1 MFVIAGTIG
10 VDPSKRDQA
19 VGPAAV
25 MMRETHKESGNIDYA
40 FSLDMG
46 EAGTI
51 RVFEQW
57 ESQEAL
63 DLHFSSPH
71 MAVFQ
76 KALGELGITGMDM
89 QRYEIESVGPLF

>member
-1 MFVIAGTIG
+1 MFVIAGTIQ
-10 VDPSKRDQA
+10 VDPSKRQDA
-19 VGPAAV
+19 VGPAAE
-25 MMRETHKESGNIDYA
+25 MMRETRKEEGNLDYA

-46 EAGTI
+46 DEGVI

-63 DLHFSSPH
+63 DLHFAAPH
-71 MAVFQ
+71 MAKFR
-76 KALGELGITGMDM
+76 KTLGELGVTGMDM

>member
-1 MFVIAGTIG
+1 MFVIAGTIA
-10 VDPSKRDQA
+10 VDPAKRAQA
-19 VGPAAV
+19 MEPAAE
-25 MMRETHKESGNIDYA
+25 MMRETRKEPGNLDYA

-46 EAGTI
+46 EPGTI

-63 DLHFSSPH
+63 DLHFASPH
-71 MAVFQ
+71 MARFRET
-76 KALGELGITGMDM
+76 LGELGITGMNM